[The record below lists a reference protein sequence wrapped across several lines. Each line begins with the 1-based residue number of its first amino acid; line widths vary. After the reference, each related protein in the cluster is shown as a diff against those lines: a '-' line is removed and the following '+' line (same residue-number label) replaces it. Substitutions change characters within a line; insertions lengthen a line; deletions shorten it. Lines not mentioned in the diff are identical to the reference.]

1 MKETLTYLMIN
12 MVVPVGAGMLLTVVG
27 RPSLAFSL
35 GIGLAVLIA
44 AGNVHRAMISA
55 RTWRWI
61 YGLTALANAAAL
73 FLFSQLSVFNLAFT
87 VMRVL

>member
-12 MVVPVGAGMLLTVVG
+12 MVVPVGAGMLLTVVW
-27 RPSLAFSL
+27 RPSLAYSL

-44 AGNVHRAMISA
+44 AGNVNRAMILA

-61 YGLTALANAAAL
+61 YGLAPDEIRLK
-73 FLFSQLSVFNLAFT
+73 
-87 VMRVL
+87 RIRR